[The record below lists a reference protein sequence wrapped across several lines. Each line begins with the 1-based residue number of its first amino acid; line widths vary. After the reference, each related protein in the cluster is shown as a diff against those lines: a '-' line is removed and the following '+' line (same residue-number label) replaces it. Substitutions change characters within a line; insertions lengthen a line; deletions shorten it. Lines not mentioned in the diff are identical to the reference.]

1 MEQMTQGMNEG
12 MEQWIIQEQP
22 QDLYTMAELM

>member
-1 MEQMTQGMNEG
+1 MEQMIQGINEG
-12 MEQWIIQEQP
+12 MEQWIIQEQL